1 MQASPDHAMAIQGH
15 GRRCGALF
23 LPSTRPTGGGAGWRG
38 RAVPAQ
44 LAALP
49 FPTAPQ
55 GISMGKGQGRESSS
69 LGFRF
74 FRRWQGGGQQLRR
87 LRRRGRTS
95 TMCPAITEE
104 VAAGRFCGEKK
115 RVGRQKQRQSCSFR
129 HRQSCRARSHEKL
142 SDLWALRES
151 VGVIFWWKG
160 FSISLD
166 PYSIDRK
173 GTAAILST

>member
-1 MQASPDHAMAIQGH
+1 MPGRRLSTTSIEETQQTRKLTCNHRRAINHVAVGNQGQGELVQASPDHAMAIQGH

-74 FRRWQGGGQQLRR
+74 FRRWA
-87 LRRRGRTS
+87 RRRGGGGSS
-95 TMCPAITEE
+95 TMRPKLRGQKSRRKAIT
-104 VAAGRFCGEKK
+104 KK
-115 RVGRQKQRQSCSFR
+115 
-129 HRQSCRARSHEKL
+129 
-142 SDLWALRES
+142 
-151 VGVIFWWKG
+151 
-160 FSISLD
+160 
-166 PYSIDRK
+166 
-173 GTAAILST
+173 